1 MTVKWQNEALL
12 DKKFLNNKFFIP
24 NTVQDGMQQ
33 YSFSILN
40 NSSTIHMLQVTIDAF
55 SMTPQVCQILYLGI
69 WERMKEGHASK
80 ISDWMLS
87 TPEKS
92 KCYGGEKV
100 LLLDHLLIYCLGNIL
115 IVA

>member
-1 MTVKWQNEALL
+1 
-12 DKKFLNNKFFIP
+12 LNNKFFIP

-55 SMTPQVCQILYLGI
+55 SKTPQVCQILYLGI

-80 ISDWMLS
+80 ISYLNVEYSRKIKMLWWW
-87 TPEKS
+87 KS
-92 KCYGGEKV
+92 AALGPSLD
-100 LLLDHLLIYCLGNIL
+100 LLFGKYPYRRVETG
-115 IVA
+115 